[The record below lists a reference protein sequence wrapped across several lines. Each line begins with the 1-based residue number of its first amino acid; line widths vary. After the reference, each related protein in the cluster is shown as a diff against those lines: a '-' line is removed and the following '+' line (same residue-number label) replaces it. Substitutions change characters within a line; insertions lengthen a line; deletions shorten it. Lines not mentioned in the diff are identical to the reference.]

1 MGAYKE
7 RLLYMD
13 AIVHYWIIRWDY
25 NLHFIILL
33 GGIMGIFLIALGIII
48 AIAVF
53 YMVTKVTGGP
63 WSFGFSFELIFIWLF
78 YIFLQIILPT
88 GLIIYG
94 IFLL

>member
-1 MGAYKE
+1 MGDYKE

-13 AIVHYWIIRWDY
+13 AIVHYWIIWWDY

-33 GGIMGIFLIALGIII
+33 VGIMGIFLIALGIII

-63 WSFGFSFELIFIWLF
+63 WSFGFSFELIFLWLF

-88 GLIIYG
+88 GLIISG